1 MLSTLKI
8 KSAKPDAR
16 PFKLADSGGLYVL
29 IQPNGSKLWRYKYRV
44 GGKEGL
50 QALGAFPELGLAEA
64 RVLHAESRKL
74 VAQGIN
80 PVQARR
86 NEKIVQER
94 EQLERVKG
102 AFSTVVEDW
111 STATAA
117 DLRPSTVRQRGREID
132 NDLLPTLKDRQIG
145 EITRLELTAL
155 LKRVE
160 QRAPEVARNLR
171 NHLWSIF
178 EYAIDSGLIENNPV
192 PPVRVMKKR
201 NQKNHPALSD
211 AQIGVL
217 LRTLDESPRIQE
229 ETRIAMQLVM
239 LTACR
244 KAEVIEG
251 RWNELDLDNNQWEI
265 PADRMK
271 GRRPHL
277 IPLSSQAVTLLQRLR
292 ELVPETREHLFPN
305 RVDPR
310 RPMANRSLNAVMER
324 LGFSGE
330 GTPHGMRSAFSTH
343 FNSLNQNID
352 VIEHCLAHVPANAVR
367 AAYNRHA
374 YRSERRTMLQEWADR
389 LDALR
394 KDASA
399 QHVEAASRKSPPN
412 QHRNKAKRDGPHKRS
427 TPASTSPRRA
437 AVQARAATVRP

>member
-132 NDLLPTLKDRQIG
+132 NDLLPTLK
-145 EITRLELTAL
+145 
-155 LKRVE
+155 
-160 QRAPEVARNLR
+160 
-171 NHLWSIF
+171 
-178 EYAIDSGLIENNPV
+178 
-192 PPVRVMKKR
+192 
-201 NQKNHPALSD
+201 
-211 AQIGVL
+211 
-217 LRTLDESPRIQE
+217 
-229 ETRIAMQLVM
+229 
-239 LTACR
+239 
-244 KAEVIEG
+244 
-251 RWNELDLDNNQWEI
+251 
-265 PADRMK
+265 
-271 GRRPHL
+271 
-277 IPLSSQAVTLLQRLR
+277 
-292 ELVPETREHLFPN
+292 
-305 RVDPR
+305 
-310 RPMANRSLNAVMER
+310 
-324 LGFSGE
+324 
-330 GTPHGMRSAFSTH
+330 
-343 FNSLNQNID
+343 
-352 VIEHCLAHVPANAVR
+352 
-367 AAYNRHA
+367 
-374 YRSERRTMLQEWADR
+374 
-389 LDALR
+389 
-394 KDASA
+394 
-399 QHVEAASRKSPPN
+399 
-412 QHRNKAKRDGPHKRS
+412 
-427 TPASTSPRRA
+427 
-437 AVQARAATVRP
+437 